1 MPDGSS
7 IDNSKKVVPPVRSG
21 MSSVSHPMMG
31 GARVEPM
38 MRKMGKDATP
48 PVNIKMSVPFVGRR
62 FYFSIV
68 GGRERRSRERV
79 ALERR
84 RNPFFT
90 KSNMTFVLVGAV
102 VIYLVVL
109 GSFLAFAAA
118 V

>member
-7 IDNSKKVVPPVRSG
+7 IDSSKKEVPPVPSG
-21 MSSVSHPMMG
+21 MSSISHPMMG
-31 GARVEPM
+31 SARVEPVV
-38 MRKMGKDATP
+38 RNSGETAAP
-48 PVNIKMSVPFVGRR
+48 PVNIKLTVPFVGRR
-62 FYFSIV
+62 FYFSVV

-102 VIYLVVL
+102 FLYLVVL
-109 GSFLAFAAA
+109 GSFLAFAG